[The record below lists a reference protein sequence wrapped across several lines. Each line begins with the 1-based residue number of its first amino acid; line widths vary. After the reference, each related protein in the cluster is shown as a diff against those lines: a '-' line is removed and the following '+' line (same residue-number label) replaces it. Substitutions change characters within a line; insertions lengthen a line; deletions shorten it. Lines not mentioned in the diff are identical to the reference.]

1 MLKASLGALLICAAA
16 LPVAAQTTGYTPPAG
31 TDAMGA
37 SNNGGYGGWWPG
49 TGGPLF
55 WRNTYTYGVQA
66 QPDQVRVG
74 DPVYST
80 EGPMIGRVAYA
91 DAHVAVV
98 KSRRWALR
106 LPVKAFGVNKKDGLL
121 LKLSPANFD
130 HLARLHGARAS

>member
-16 LPVAAQTTGYTPPAG
+16 LPLAAQTTGYTPPAG

-66 QPDQVRVG
+66 QPNQVRVG

-98 KSRRWALR
+98 KSQRWALR
-106 LPVKAFGVNKKDGLL
+106 LPVKAFGVNKKEGLL